1 VEDGKALAAM
11 QASISAVSEVF
22 MPHSL
27 ARWFIVAILA
37 SIACNVAANAFAQA
51 SPYPLTRAQPYRV
64 IPAGTL
70 LEIDRGL
77 SIEPVK
83 DGVAKVHLQPNRES
97 QVPANG
103 KGPVIIRPTEAFEVI
118 GESETSL
125 FGRFPRAVMLRVN
138 TKGIRIIAR
147 DEVIARMT
155 ILHFEP
161 SIEKAMMGGPSLLP
175 RIEERNTPLP
185 RGLFDLPQIKQRE
198 PGESKKK

>member
-1 VEDGKALAAM
+1 M
-11 QASISAVSEVF
+11 QASFSAVSEVY

-27 ARWFIVAILA
+27 ARWIVVAVLA
-37 SIACNVAANAFAQA
+37 SIVSNVAADVFAQA

-77 SIEPVK
+77 SIESVK
-83 DGVAKVHLQPNRES
+83 DGVAKVHLQPNRDS
-97 QVPANG
+97 LVPVNG
-103 KGPVIIRPTEAFEVI
+103 KGTVIMRPTEAFEVI
-118 GESETSL
+118 GESETTL

-161 SIEKAMMGGPSLLP
+161 SIEKAMMGGPALLP

-185 RGLFDLPQIKQRE
+185 RGLFDLPQIKPGE
-198 PGESKKK
+198 TGESKKK